1 MRKIQSLATAFALST
16 GLFVH
21 APPTAEACGG
31 YMRVERAPRSF
42 AVSTHFI
49 PRAADGVTH
58 RAFVALAGRAPEGL
72 AWTPLAPVSYD
83 ATLIAPAPALS
94 PMTLTLVGEKGT
106 RVVTSARYV
115 YLSQSMFMAGTTL
128 ALEVDIQPGETY
140 ELALFGEHPSVR
152 WSDVATRASTK
163 ADADWVRG
171 RGLSVGGANAVTAY
185 RHGDLELLAAYD
197 AKAAAV
203 TTVMR
208 RQGNEISRHLGWPR
222 GSVELDGKRYLA
234 FGHERAMTLVAL

>member
-1 MRKIQSLATAFALST
+1 MRTFLSLATAFALST

-21 APPTAEACGG
+21 APQTAEACGG
-31 YMRVERAPRSF
+31 YTRFERAPRSF

-49 PRAADGVTH
+49 PRANKGDAH
-58 RAFVALAGRAPEGL
+58 RAFVALGGTAPDGL
-72 AWTPLAPVSYD
+72 AWKPLAPVSYD
-83 ATLIAPAPALS
+83 ATQIASAPASA

-106 RVVTSARYV
+106 RVITSARYV

-128 ALEVDIQPGETY
+128 ALEFDIQPGETH
-140 ELALFGEHPSVR
+140 EIALVGTHPSVR
-152 WSDVATRASTK
+152 WSEVATRASTK
-163 ADADWVRG
+163 ADADWVRA
-171 RGLSVGGANAVTAY
+171 RGLSVDGADAVTVHA
-185 RHGDLELLAAYD
+185 HGDLELLTAYD
-197 AKAAAV
+197 HKAGAV
-203 TTVMR
+203 TTVLR